1 MSDGA
6 VEKVQVQ
13 PAEWER
19 RGLDGQASG
28 RVLPPLQRVGYHLAL
43 FVLAYIFLASVAI
56 FLVSFRC
63 LSLPPFPTPP
73 ANIANADQ
81 YKQLVDSYK
90 ASADVY
96 QLIAKT
102 QVERATQLF
111 QLVVASTILPAF
123 TAILGYIFG
132 SKRSAE

>member
-1 MSDGA
+1 MGDGA
-6 VEKVQVQ
+6 VEKVQV
-13 PAEWER
+13 AEWER
-19 RGLDGQASG
+19 KGLDAEASA
-28 RVLPPLQRVGYHLAL
+28 RVFTPLQKVGYQLAL

-56 FLVSFRC
+56 FLVSFRSF
-63 LSLPPFPTPP
+63 SLPPFPAPP
-73 ANIANADQ
+73 ANVGNADQ

-96 QLIAKT
+96 QQMAKA

-132 SKRSAE
+132 SKRSAD